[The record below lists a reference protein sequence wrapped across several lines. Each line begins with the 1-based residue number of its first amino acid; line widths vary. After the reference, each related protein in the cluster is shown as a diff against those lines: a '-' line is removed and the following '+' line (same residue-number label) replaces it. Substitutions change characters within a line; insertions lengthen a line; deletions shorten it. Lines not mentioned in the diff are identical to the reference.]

1 MYIKSNG
8 FSIGCDVVYLKLERT
23 SGFTALLSRCL
34 HKLTFNLLTTFA
46 IVCFCSQSTV
56 GVIVRVEK
64 DGFQVYQLC
73 LDAEFVVWTVFMCC
87 DFCLICSY
95 TIVVT
100 RPCMVGR

>member
-1 MYIKSNG
+1 VPTQVDIQFVDN
-8 FSIGCDVVYLKLERT
+8 ICHC
-23 SGFTALLSRCL
+23 LL
-34 HKLTFNLLTTFA
+34 
-46 IVCFCSQSTV
+46 CSQSTV